1 MAKAIK
7 IAGVI
12 LISIIAL
19 VVLVNIFF
27 SASRGMLSGSSSE
40 FGGDMMGSGLPSGS
54 ISFGTGSAN
63 VKAKSDSQMMLSESA
78 PPMNDIVVAVDKKI
92 IKNGDLNLKVDN
104 VDAAR
109 EKIVQI
115 AKANQGD
122 IFSSN
127 IHQSKNNIKSGYV
140 NVKVPVANFEKTF
153 SEIKT
158 VASLVLSEST
168 SGQDVTE
175 EYADL
180 QGQLKNKQAEEQQFV
195 VIMNQAQKIQ
205 DILDVTQQLSRV
217 RGEIER
223 LQGRIKFIESQT
235 DMSTIAVKLNEDQT
249 ITVVDSWRPWQ
260 IVKESVNL
268 LIKGLQNLLTIII
281 VLIIAILPFILILGA
296 IIFLI
301 FFYIIRKILK
311 KFKKK

>member
-63 VKAKSDSQMMLSESA
+63 IKARSDSQMMLSESA

-223 LQGRIKFIESQT
+223 IQGQIKFMDSQT
-235 DMSTIAVKLNEDQT
+235 NMSTITIQLSEDQN

-260 IVKESVNL
+260 VVKASINSLFKNVQGSINFIIRL
-268 LIKGLQNLLTIII
+268 III
-281 VLIIAILPFILILGA
+281 VLPILIIWGLIIWGIYLLGKKA
-296 IIFLI
+296 
-301 FFYIIRKILK
+301 YWKIK
-311 KFKKK
+311 K